1 MFAPGNPSN
10 IRFVDYPHNNEVT
23 LKKSGN
29 SSDKGIDFSEE
40 IFYRFMGKWIGPGGP
55 PGLQI
60 QWRALKK
67 SAVGSI
73 PMHFRQKDSKASNP
87 GGLLIGIFSLKR
99 GNICLAL
106 ECPN

>member
-1 MFAPGNPSN
+1 MVLDENNLIKKKALRDYSDLLITITIGRFPGS
-10 IRFVDYPHNNEVT
+10 I
-23 LKKSGN
+23 
-29 SSDKGIDFSEE
+29 KGIDFSGE
-40 IFYRFMGKWIGPGGP
+40 IFYRLVWKWIGPGGP

-87 GGLLIGIFSLKR
+87 GGLPMGIFS
-99 GNICLAL
+99 
-106 ECPN
+106 